1 MINYIL
7 SDSLCVFQKY
17 LATHNAGFLEVF
29 MFIQFRKLL
38 NLVNENLN
46 VFGMPK
52 DYLKKYTGVSEK
64 NVLEEFINKFF
75 FRNLRGV
82 QKFHNWIFWNYRH
95 GIKKQPSL
103 VSPIPHPYP
112 SITFTWWTCHVPSLT
127 CPVPIF
133 YLSLPIYWVSPK
145 KISFRNVVQFSLW
158 GVWAVNIWVFGM
170 DVQRLKIFQKKCIL
184 ITFFNTHL

>member
-1 MINYIL
+1 
-7 SDSLCVFQKY
+7 
-17 LATHNAGFLEVF
+17 
-29 MFIQFRKLL
+29 
-38 NLVNENLN
+38 
-46 VFGMPK
+46 MPK

-95 GIKKQPSL
+95 GIKKQPTL

-112 SITFTWWTCHVPSLT
+112 SITFTWWTCHLPSLT
-127 CPVPIF
+127 PVPIF
-133 YLSLPIYWVSPK
+133 YLSLPIYWVSSK
-145 KISFRNVVQFSLW
+145 KISFKNVVQFSLW

>member
-75 FRNLRGV
+75 FRYLRGV
-82 QKFHNWIFWNYRH
+82 QKFHNWIFWDYRH
-95 GIKKQPSL
+95 GIKKTTLPCLSHTSPLPFYYFYMIDPSCT
-103 VSPIPHPYP
+103 IP
-112 SITFTWWTCHVPSLT
+112 
-127 CPVPIF
+127 
-133 YLSLPIYWVSPK
+133 YLSLTHTLPIPYPYTGYPQK
-145 KISFRNVVQFSLW
+145 KCFRNVVQLSLW

>member
-7 SDSLCVFQKY
+7 SYSLCVFQKN

-64 NVLEEFINKFF
+64 NF
-75 FRNLRGV
+75 
-82 QKFHNWIFWNYRH
+82 
-95 GIKKQPSL
+95 
-103 VSPIPHPYP
+103 
-112 SITFTWWTCHVPSLT
+112 TFTWWTCHVPSLT
-127 CPVPIF
+127 CPLPIS
-133 YLSLPIYWVSPK
+133 YLSLPIYWVSSK

-158 GVWAVNIWVFGM
+158 GVWAVNLWVFGM